1 MPLPGSSAEHPRRIL
16 AALGF
21 RPRKSLGQNFLHDGN
36 VARKI
41 VAAALPMG
49 GPFLEIGAGLGAL
62 TVPLL
67 AAGGRVTA
75 VEIDRTLAGWL
86 RERLSGSPAEIL
98 EGDFLEV
105 PDAEWSRRFPRGATA
120 VGNLPYAV
128 SSPVVLR
135 LLELRETLPRAV
147 LMLQKEMAER
157 LCAPPGGREY
167 GILSVYLAALGEA
180 RLLFPV
186 RRTCFTPPPEVD
198 SAVVSVRFRRGVP
211 EPLFRN
217 LRLAVRAA
225 FARRRKTLRNAPVPF
240 LAGGTAEWLSLLSR
254 AGIDPA
260 LRAEAVPA
268 EGFLAL
274 AGLLPPGDPS
284 PGRIAPRRGEL

>member
-1 MPLPGSSAEHPRRIL
+1 MPPPDSSAEHPRRIL
-16 AALGF
+16 AALGI
-21 RPRKSLGQNFLHDGN
+21 RPRKSRGQNFLHDGN

-49 GPFLEIGAGLGAL
+49 GPFLEIGPGLAAL
-62 TVPLL
+62 TVPLV

-75 VEIDRTLAGWL
+75 VEIDRALCGWL
-86 RERLSGSPAEIL
+86 RERLSGSSAEIL

-105 PDAEWSRRFPRGATA
+105 PEAEWGRRFPRGATV
-120 VGNLPYAV
+120 VGNLPYSV
-128 SSPVVLR
+128 SSPIVLR
-135 LLELRETLPRAV
+135 LLELRETLPRGV
-147 LMLQKEMAER
+147 LMLQKEVAQR

-180 RLLFPV
+180 RILFPV

-198 SAVVSVRFRRGVP
+198 SAVLSVRFRKGVP
-211 EPLFRN
+211 EPLVQN

-254 AGIDPA
+254 AGIDPG
-260 LRAEAVPA
+260 LRAEAVPPRDY
-268 EGFLAL
+268 LAL
-274 AGLLPPGDPS
+274 AGLLPPGGPS
-284 PGRIAPRRGEL
+284 